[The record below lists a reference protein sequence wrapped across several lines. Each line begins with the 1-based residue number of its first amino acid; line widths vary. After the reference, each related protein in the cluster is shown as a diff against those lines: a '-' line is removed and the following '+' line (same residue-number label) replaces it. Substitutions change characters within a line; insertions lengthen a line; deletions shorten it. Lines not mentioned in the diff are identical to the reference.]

1 MSKNVVRNI
10 LVLTLPSLLVSALI
24 CELIVF
30 RLILPATQFPQ
41 WYFDTAHQML
51 RYDSAVGTTGLLTR
65 GPLARQRTH
74 FRVNNYGWNSEIDYV
89 PNPPQPLIAIIGDS
103 FIEGFS
109 VDPENSISAHLRK
122 MLDGRY
128 EVYRFGISGAPL
140 SHYLHIARYV
150 REVFN
155 PHILVVNAVHNDFDE
170 MLASVT
176 KNKNKGML
184 YVDVEGAR
192 VSEQLIEPYTPS
204 PLSTF
209 MKNSAL
215 MRYLYFNCELGA
227 LLHSFRYS
235 TGSGIPPR
243 IDKYSRIDIDRVRS
257 QEGNIGPA
265 VDYVVG
271 KLAGEKASGTL
282 ILMMD
287 GARTDIYN
295 DTLARSEIS
304 WLNTLLG
311 SKCDK
316 YRVPFLDLT
325 DIFHAEFKRT
335 GTRFETELDGHWNE
349 YGHAVVARALA
360 QKIRETLPAGS

>member
-10 LVLTLPSLLVSALI
+10 VVLTLPSLLISALI

-30 RLILPATQFPQ
+30 RLILPATQFPR
-41 WYFDTAHQML
+41 WSFDTAHKML
-51 RYDSAVGTTGLLTR
+51 RYDSAAGTAGLLTR

-89 PNPPQPLIAIIGDS
+89 PNPPKPLIAIIGDS

-140 SHYLHIARYV
+140 SQYLHIARYV

-155 PHILVVNAVHNDFDE
+155 PQILVVSVVHNDFDE
-170 MLASVT
+170 MLVSATSRR
-176 KNKNKGML
+176 NKGML
-184 YVDVEGAR
+184 YVDVGGAG
-192 VSEQLIEPYTPS
+192 VTEQPIETYTQN

-209 MKNSAL
+209 MRNSAL
-215 MRYLYFNCELGA
+215 MRYFYFNCELGA
-227 LLHSFRYS
+227 LLYRFKYS
-235 TGSGIPPR
+235 AESGIPPR
-243 IDKYSRIDIDRVRS
+243 IDRYSRIDIDRVRS

-265 VDYVVG
+265 LDYVVG
-271 KLAGEKASGTL
+271 KLARENASETL
-282 ILMMD
+282 VLMMD

-295 DTLARSEIS
+295 DNLARSEIS
-304 WLNTLLG
+304 WLNTLLR

-325 DIFHAEFKRT
+325 EIFHAEFKRT
-335 GTRFETELDGHWNE
+335 GTRFETELDGHWND
-349 YGHAVVARALA
+349 YGHAVVAKALA
-360 QKIRETLPAGS
+360 KKIRETVPAGF